1 MNQITAKKLY
11 NELLSDEIIDKVG
24 NIVFSLAGTSVI
36 INTTDTVGNSI
47 QNWLGQWMK
56 NKNIYC
62 DEPPNTQEFPDF
74 YLSTDKQKGLLEVKA
89 FNFNASPAFDIA
101 NFESYCESVANKPYR
116 LDADY
121 LIFGYTMSDTG
132 EIRIKKIWLKK
143 IWEIAGTSGRFA
155 LNTQVKRDVIYN
167 IRPRNFKVKE
177 DPTFHNEIE
186 FLNAI
191 YETLIKYRGI
201 DKANEWKN
209 KIETNYKN
217 FYNKTLELKKKA

>member
-62 DEPPNTQEFPDF
+62 DEPTNTQEFPDF

-101 NFESYCESVANKPYR
+101 NFESY
-116 LDADY
+116 
-121 LIFGYTMSDTG
+121 
-132 EIRIKKIWLKK
+132 
-143 IWEIAGTSGRFA
+143 
-155 LNTQVKRDVIYN
+155 
-167 IRPRNFKVKE
+167 
-177 DPTFHNEIE
+177 
-186 FLNAI
+186 
-191 YETLIKYRGI
+191 
-201 DKANEWKN
+201 
-209 KIETNYKN
+209 
-217 FYNKTLELKKKA
+217 